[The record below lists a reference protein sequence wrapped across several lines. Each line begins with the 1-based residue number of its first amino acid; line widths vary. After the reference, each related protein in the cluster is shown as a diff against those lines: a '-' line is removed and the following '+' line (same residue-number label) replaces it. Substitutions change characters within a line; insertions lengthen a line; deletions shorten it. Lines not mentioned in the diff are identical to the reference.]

1 MNPLDNYSAKKIFFI
16 DTFKELFQ
24 ALNNKRRYPV
34 ILSKK
39 IVSNPDEWNMLA
51 FDLHC
56 ANKIVANA

>member
-1 MNPLDNYSAKKIFFI
+1 MNPLDSFKASEIFFI
-16 DTFKELFQ
+16 DTFKEFFQ
-24 ALNNKRRYPV
+24 AINDGKRYPV

-39 IVSNPDEWNMLA
+39 IVDNPDEWSMLA

>member
-1 MNPLDNYSAKKIFFI
+1 MNPLDRYSASEIFFI
-16 DTFKELFQ
+16 DTFKELLQ
-24 ALNNKRRYPV
+24 ALNDKRRYPV

>member
-1 MNPLDNYSAKKIFFI
+1 MNPLDEHSASEIFFI
-16 DTFKELFQ
+16 DTFKELFW
-24 ALNNKRRYPV
+24 ALDDKRHYPV

-39 IVSNPDEWNMLA
+39 IVNNPDEWNMLA